1 MADFIYRND
10 LIPMFLFLIAPGL
23 IAGGLVLLTRKL
35 SAAAFWVGLGTV
47 FALLTALFALI
58 QKGREVMNGPL
69 SSALLAYM
77 LPAALAISIGR
88 LVRKRPVLT
97 LFVSLISYAV
107 AFVFTFSYGVNAR
120 WLGLPFP

>member
-1 MADFIYRND
+1 MADFIYDND
-10 LIPMFLFLIAPGL
+10 VIPMFLFLIAPGL

-35 SAAAFWVGLGTV
+35 SAATFWVGLGTA

-58 QKGREVMNGPL
+58 QRGSEVMNGPL
-69 SSALLAYM
+69 ASALLGYM
-77 LPAALAISIGR
+77 LPAAIAISIGR

-97 LFVSLISYAV
+97 VFASLISYAV

-120 WLGLPFP
+120 WLGKPFP